1 MSGELCE
8 VVGSLMA
15 EAILAYN
22 HFTLPNHL
30 KNERKE
36 NGGKKIKQFEP
47 MTKEGPLKQS
57 EIAHFLKN
65 KIIEYVMYFISCK

>member
-36 NGGKKIKQFEP
+36 NRKKKKEKNKKFEQFEP

-57 EIAHFLKN
+57 EIAHFKP
-65 KIIEYVMYFISCK
+65 YFWFLF